1 MRSDAIDPLISKI
14 KMKATTVDR
23 SVLFRMIGESAII
36 VVSILLTLSA
46 DAWLDSR
53 NQAVQLDGQLA
64 ALERDFHT
72 MLERVD
78 ASYSAANRGVESG
91 THLSILMQEDSE
103 IDPDLARGWLWHLVF
118 YEVFTPSVGAYQAL
132 IASGNLE
139 LLEND
144 GLKRQL
150 ADFFG
155 SFEDVRASERLLLD
169 TQVVVFGSEAFSHLA
184 GWHRMGQARV
194 PVAGKFPVDQ
204 WSGSDEFMNAVG
216 IYTVRQNDVLED
228 YKYLKTRIRNIAVA
242 IAAESSDL
250 DR

>member
-1 MRSDAIDPLISKI
+1 M
-14 KMKATTVDR
+14 DR
-23 SVLFRMIGESAII
+23 SVLIRMVSESVLI
-36 VVSILLTLSA
+36 VVSILLALSA

-53 NQAVQLDGQLA
+53 KQAVQLDGHVA
-64 ALERDFHT
+64 ALARDFDT
-72 MLERVD
+72 MLERVN
-78 ASYSAANRGVESG
+78 ASYDAANRGVESG
-91 THLSILMQEDSE
+91 RHLSILMQEGSE
-103 IDPDLARGWLWHLVF
+103 IDPDLAPELLWHLVF

-132 IASGNLE
+132 VASGNLE

-144 GLKRQL
+144 VLKIEL

-169 TQVVVFGSEAFSHLA
+169 TQVAFFASETFSHLA
-184 GWHRMGQARV
+184 GWHRMGQGGL

-228 YKYLKTRIRNIAVA
+228 YRYLRTRIQSIATI
-242 IAAESSDL
+242 IASEAL
-250 DR
+250 N